1 MRIFPSSVDRSSL
14 MGLQMVSEGSCHV
27 AKALRGLIPLPV
39 PGPNDP
45 RRKELVELEKKK
57 VVIDKTAD
65 AMVRRELWFGLAY
78 LVESKEPSFEGFYQS
93 RFDAKQKKL
102 IKAGN
107 FDIRRYNEL
116 KQIFYLNSSTSSD
129 HAFQTTSFD
138 HYEKTQIDVLDHSQ

>member
-65 AMVRRELWFGLAY
+65 AM
-78 LVESKEPSFEGFYQS
+78 ESKEPSFEGFYQS